1 MVHLFN
7 KLLDFRLIFWDRKL
21 KAFNLINFIG
31 TFNDFLLNFWP
42 SWTRKANQFSY
53 LFCSSKISIK
63 KFPLKFTIPTLN
75 LNSSKMENLTEIN
88 SAIKL
93 NNFVFIK
100 QSKNEMNKKS
110 SLFLSSISFKYKN
123 NKTLKKENL

>member
-1 MVHLFN
+1 MLFY
-7 KLLDFRLIFWDRKL
+7 LILR
-21 KAFNLINFIG
+21 
-31 TFNDFLLNFWP
+31 P

-53 LFCSSKISIK
+53 LLCSSKISIK

-100 QSKNEMNKKS
+100 QSKNEMNKKNPPS
-110 SLFLSSISFKYKN
+110 FYHQFRSNIKIIKLSKKKICNGNLTMKN
-123 NKTLKKENL
+123 H